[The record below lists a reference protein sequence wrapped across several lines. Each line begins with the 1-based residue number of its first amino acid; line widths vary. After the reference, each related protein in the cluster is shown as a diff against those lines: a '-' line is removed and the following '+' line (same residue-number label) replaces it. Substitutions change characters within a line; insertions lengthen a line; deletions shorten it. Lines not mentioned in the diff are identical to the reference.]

1 MFGSKRQGKIYTVR
15 FKFYGYN
22 GKTKNDNFKPIE
34 MQKIEFYNKDTA
46 HQEIKN
52 LCNKKANCTN
62 GTIFYTFD
70 VNGKT
75 IYAIDSTLKNLSY
88 ADILKTYESDLERA
102 KIVNSVINNI
112 PEIEVSFDVWEYVG
126 ENTIGSYKNE
136 HYEIE
141 VNNYVI
147 TFYLEVSEKGI
158 EKGGYND
165 PTEYTKKNDKVWVD
179 DLEIKNSDCELLE
192 LTETEYK
199 KAVNEIIKNVIF

>member
-1 MFGSKRQGKIYTVR
+1 MEKI
-15 FKFYGYN
+15 
-22 GKTKNDNFKPIE
+22 
-34 MQKIEFYNKDTA
+34 QFYNKDTA

-52 LCNKKANCTN
+52 LCEKRANCTN
-62 GTIFYTFD
+62 GTIFYTFE

-75 IYAIDSTLKNLSY
+75 IYAIDSTLKDLSY
-88 ADILKTYESDLERA
+88 TDILKTYESDLERA

-141 VNNYVI
+141 VKNYVI
-147 TFYLEVSEKGI
+147 TFHLDVSEKGVQ
-158 EKGGYND
+158 KFGYTE
-165 PTEYTKKNDKVWVD
+165 PMEYTKKNDKVWID
-179 DLEIKNSDCELLE
+179 NLEIKNFNSEILE
-192 LTETEYK
+192 LTEMEYK

>member
-1 MFGSKRQGKIYTVR
+1 MDNI
-15 FKFYGYN
+15 KFY
-22 GKTKNDNFKPIE
+22 TNDLV
-34 MQKIEFYNKDTA
+34 

-52 LCNKKANCTN
+52 LCNRNGACTN

-70 VNGKT
+70 VGGRT
-75 IYAIDSTLKNLSY
+75 IYAVDSTQKNLSY
-88 ADILKTYESDLERA
+88 SEILKTYESDLERA

-141 VNNYVI
+141 VEKHVI
-147 TFYLEVSEKGI
+147 TFYLEVSEKGVQ
-158 EKGGYND
+158 KFGYD
-165 PTEYTKKNDKVWVD
+165 LPMEYTKKNDKVWVD
-179 DLEIKNSDCELLE
+179 DLEIKNFNSEILE
-192 LTETEYK
+192 LTEAEYK